1 MFKALSFII
10 IFSIH
15 TFCNVTVKPISN
27 FIAIKI
33 SEFNED
39 FSSIK
44 SLERIQVIN
53 KNAPLNLII
62 DLRDNSGGNLFKALE
77 FSALFV
83 TENALIKLKSDTK
96 STTITKPRD
105 LPFIKTEQLLILI
118 NAHTASAAEAAAH
131 VLLQNTNAISIGRN
145 TMGKSTITSESTNNQ
160 EYTRFIL
167 PNHHISPDIFHK
179 FNPAND
185 LETQYLNAIKLSH

>member
-1 MFKALSFII
+1 MFKLLSFFI

-15 TFCNVTVKPISN
+15 IFCNVTVKPISN

-33 SEFNED
+33 NSFDED

-44 SLERIQVIN
+44 TLERIQSIN
-53 KNAPLNLII
+53 KNTPLNIII

-96 STTITKPRD
+96 STTITKPKD

-131 VLLQNTNAISIGRN
+131 VLLQNTNTISIGRN
-145 TMGKSTITSESTNNQ
+145 TMGKSTITSESTNKQ
-160 EYTRFIL
+160 GYTAFVL

-179 FNPAND
+179 FNLAND
-185 LETQYLNAIKLSH
+185 LETQYLNAIKLSN

>member
-1 MFKALSFII
+1 MFKLLSFII
-10 IFSIH
+10 IFSINI
-15 TFCNVTVKPISN
+15 FCDITIKPISN

-33 SEFNED
+33 NEFNED
-39 FSSIK
+39 FSAIK
-44 SLERIQVIN
+44 PLEGIESIN
-53 KNAPLNLII
+53 KNATLNLII

-83 TENALIKLKSDTK
+83 TKNALIKLKSDTK
-96 STTITKPRD
+96 STTITKPKD
-105 LPFIKTEQLLILI
+105 LPFIKTERLLILI

-131 VLLQNTNAISIGRN
+131 VLLQNKNAISIGRN
-145 TMGKSTITSESTNNQ
+145 TMGKSTITSGSTNNQ
-160 EYTRFIL
+160 GYTTFIL

-185 LETQYLNAIKLSH
+185 LETQYLNAIKLSN